1 MGEDAGHRSGTFGE
15 RELSALSVTTMAALY
30 EAGFIGEMEN
40 LRRRVLGRGASGL
53 LEEVEGADGRTA
65 TRYRPMVELLLLHVR
80 DAALSTRPESERRG
94 EILWAIEMAGF

>member
-1 MGEDAGHRSGTFGE
+1 MGEDAGQRSGTFGE

-30 EAGFIGEMEN
+30 EAGLLKEMDL

-53 LEEVEGADGRTA
+53 LEEVERPDGRVT
-65 TRYRPMVELLLLHVR
+65 TRYRPMVELVLLHVR
-80 DAALSTRPESERRG
+80 EVALSERSEGERRQ